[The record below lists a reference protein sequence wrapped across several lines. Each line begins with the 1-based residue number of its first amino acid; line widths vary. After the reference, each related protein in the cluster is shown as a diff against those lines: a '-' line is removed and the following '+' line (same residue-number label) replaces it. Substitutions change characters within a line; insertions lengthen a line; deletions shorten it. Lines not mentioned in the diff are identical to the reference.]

1 MSEITDDDLAAAA
14 RVIASPA
21 GREAIRRGLAP
32 ALEAQAQAHAQAGA
46 EAITAYYEQRGLL
59 DLAGRGPV
67 TVKTVVRVA
76 AGDIVRVV
84 EERVR

>member
-1 MSEITDDDLAAAA
+1 MSITEEDLAAAA

-21 GREAIRRGLAP
+21 GREAIQRGLAP
-32 ALEAQAQAHAQAGA
+32 ALEAQAQAYAQAGA
-46 EAITAYYEQRGLL
+46 DAITAYYEERGLL

-67 TVKTVVRVA
+67 FVKTVQRDA
-76 AGDIVRVV
+76 AGDIVSVV